1 MKKRPGWKVVAAV
14 AGGCLLLGALAPAA
28 RASITPAPQ
37 ALAGLAKN
45 YRGLDHFKLIMTTRL
60 ADGRRGA
67 EEVTI
72 VAPDRFRAV
81 LRLPGGT
88 QVIVRNKDQAA
99 LAWRGKLAA
108 RKLSPLTAYLAPFMC
123 RTAKQAQAMLQG
135 FHIRPL
141 SLGLALAPPRIA
153 VIIGATTHNPSAP
166 QLWLDKD
173 HFFPLRLVVPT
184 EDPALVLTVQYED
197 YNKDWGYW
205 LPRRII
211 VRLGNRVVR
220 RMEITSVAQLTRVPP
235 GLFNAA
241 KMIDDLPRLRDR
253 NRHPRLPDDFS
264 RLLRE
269 QKSLETIEPR

>member
-1 MKKRPGWKVVAAV
+1 MARPRFKVVAAAAIV
-14 AGGCLLLGALAPAA
+14 CLPLGAGPPAA

-45 YRGLDHFKLIMTTRL
+45 YRSLDQFKLIMTTRL
-60 ADGRRGA
+60 ADGRRGS
-67 EEVTI
+67 EEVSI
-72 VAPDRFRAV
+72 VAPDQFRAV

-88 QVIVRNKDQAA
+88 QVAVRNKDQVA
-99 LAWRGKLAA
+99 LAWRGRLAG
-108 RKLSPLTAYLAPFMC
+108 RKLSPLMAYLAPFMC
-123 RTAKQAQAMLQG
+123 RTAKQAQAMLKG
-135 FHIRPL
+135 FRIRAL
-141 SLGLALAPPRIA
+141 SLGLALARPRIA
-153 VIIGATTHNPSAP
+153 MIIGATTHNPSAP

-184 EDPALVLTVQYED
+184 ENPELVLTIRYEG
-197 YNKDWGYW
+197 YNRDWGWW
-205 LPRRII
+205 LPRRIT

-253 NRHPRLPDDFS
+253 DRHPRLPDDFQ

-269 QKSLETIEPR
+269 QKRFETLEPR